1 LLVSLSGQNQT
12 AMSVFVK
19 VIPFIELLLVLAML
33 GLAGIG
39 YLSLYTGT
47 NQPDQNRYRII
58 GKWVVPG
65 LIGLAVLAIT
75 LLLMVAFIRV

>member
-1 LLVSLSGQNQT
+1 
-12 AMSVFVK
+12 MSVFVK

-39 YLSLYTGT
+39 YLSLHAGT
-47 NQPDQNRYRII
+47 NQPGRNRYGAIE
-58 GKWVVPG
+58 KWVLPG

-75 LLLMVAFIRV
+75 LLLMVTFIQI